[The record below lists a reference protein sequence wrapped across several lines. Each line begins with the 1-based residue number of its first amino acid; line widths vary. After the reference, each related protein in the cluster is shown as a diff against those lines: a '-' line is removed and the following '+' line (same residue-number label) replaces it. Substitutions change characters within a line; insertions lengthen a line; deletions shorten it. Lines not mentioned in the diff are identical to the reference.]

1 MTWIP
6 PLLVAV
12 PLLAAALTASLDHVA
27 PAPVRDA
34 LAIGA
39 AAATTVLAVLLLR
52 QAEGHEVVHWFGGW
66 IPQHGV
72 ALGIDFAVGP
82 LAAGM
87 CVVIGIVVTLA
98 LLYSLTFLHE
108 MSGLFGALM
117 LVALGAMCGF
127 AMSGDLFN
135 LFVWLELMGVAA
147 YALTGFQVERLG
159 PVQGAVNFAIT
170 NSLGGY
176 LLALGI
182 ALIYARTGALNLA
195 QVGQALAHGSA
206 GGLVIVAM
214 TLLFCGF
221 LVKGAVVPF
230 HLWAADAY
238 AVAPAPVCAVLGG
251 VMTDIGLIGVARLYW
266 TVFAVPFAGH
276 AVGDVFLWLG
286 IVTAVL
292 AGAMAFLQRHLK
304 RMLAY
309 SVVCHIGIMLAGI
322 GLLDSAGLA
331 GVELMFLAHALL
343 TAGLFFVAG
352 ILHSDHGLID
362 ELHLRGRGR
371 GCRAPAAAW
380 FAGTIGLVG
389 TPYVGIYLGHGLIDG
404 GAVQLG
410 RPWALPLLWLGAG
423 GRSAAARRCP
433 HLPRLGR
440 PRRRAARKGD
450 RGGSA
455 RAQRAPAAPRVGRGG
470 RRRGRRGGQRR
481 PRSRATGRV
490 RGRPLSRHERVRRA
504 RPARPP
510 DGAGAE
516 PAQLDPR
523 HLARVAPLRLGSD
536 RPRDR
541 ARARGA
547 LPAPAPEDRLGD
559 RRPDA
564 RAAGPRPPRAPQR
577 RRRRLRH
584 LARGRHGGDGRRL
597 GPTSA
602 LSEARRGV
610 ATFARWS
617 AGRSTRAEAGS
628 WTRPFPRRPR
638 SSGPR
643 TARSTSAGTA
653 CAPTRS
659 RAPLPAARSWR
670 CS

>member
-410 RPWALPLLWLGAG
+410 RPWALPLLWLGSALAG
-423 GRSAAARRCP
+423 GALLRAGARIFLGWGDRDDELLGKAIEEDPLERNVLRPLLVSVAVVAVAAGVAVSVVP
-433 HLPRLGR
+433 GLGPRAEYAADRFRDTSGYAALVLHGR
-440 PRRRAARKGD
+440 PM
-450 RGGSA
+450 
-455 RAQRAPAAPRVGRGG
+455 
-470 RRRGRRGGQRR
+470 
-481 PRSRATGRV
+481 
-490 RGRPLSRHERVRRA
+490 
-504 RPARPP
+504 
-510 DGAGAE
+510 
-516 PAQLDPR
+516 
-523 HLARVAPLRLGSD
+523 
-536 RPRDR
+536 
-541 ARARGA
+541 
-547 LPAPAPEDRLGD
+547 APAPTLPRSIHGTSLESLLYGS
-559 RRPDA
+559 
-564 RAAGPRPPRAPQR
+564 AATVLAIGLALAGLY
-577 RRRRLRH
+577 RRRLPKTVSAIADRT
-584 LARGRHGGDGRRL
+584 LAPPARVLHALHSGVVGDYVTWL
-597 GPTSA
+597 
-602 LSEARRGV
+602 V
-610 ATFARWS
+610 V
-617 AGRSTRAEAGS
+617 
-628 WTRPFPRRPR
+628 
-638 SSGPR
+638 
-643 TARSTSAGTA
+643 GTA
-653 CAPTRS
+653 VTGGVWA
-659 RAPLPAARSWR
+659 LLLH
-670 CS
+670 